1 MSKKVILTYFSIILS
16 LILAA
21 CQPTGA
27 PDTPE
32 PIVETL
38 VVTEVVEATPVET
51 IQVVTP
57 TPEPSGPRT
66 LVICIGVE
74 PDTLYPYGQNSS
86 STYQILQA
94 IAEGGWSAFDNNSF
108 AYQPVILEKLPNLAD
123 GDAVLTPVVV
133 GEGDRVVDATGDVV
147 TLESTADPPIMLS
160 PAGGGDPI
168 PYQGGDFEME
178 QLSVTFKL
186 LPDLLWSDGTPM
198 TAADSVYAFNL
209 LADPDTQYLKTAVER
224 TASYDAIDELTTLWT
239 GLPGFRDAE
248 YFTNFFGPAP
258 EHIWGKYTAADLLTA
273 EESYLKPIGWGPY
286 MIQEWIKGESLTLH
300 KNPNYFRAAEGL
312 PKFDTLIFRF
322 VGQNST
328 TNIAALLSGECDIV
342 DASTP
347 LIDQGQLLLDLQS
360 SGQINATFTTGTVF
374 SHVDFG
380 IQHVDHDDGYQMG
393 VDRPDF
399 FSDLR
404 IHQAFAMC
412 MDRQA
417 LVDQVFFGQST
428 VINTYLPP
436 QHPLYN
442 REVRHYD
449 FDVQAGSALL
459 EEVGWVDDDGDPS
472 TPRLAQEVANIPNGT
487 PLVLSYVS
495 RSVSDFEQV
504 AAILQES
511 LAKCGIQIN
520 PGFYTFTELFAD
532 GPEGPIFGRHFDLSQ
547 FVWFT
552 GVAPPCDLYLSE
564 LTPGPAG
571 EEWVS
576 VQDVITRTF
585 SESGWGGQN
594 DPGFVNEEYDQ
605 ACNNALGT
613 LPGQPEHEESHL
625 EAQRIF
631 AEQLPVVPLYL
642 NLKLA
647 ATRPDL
653 CGLIMDPSN
662 ASELWN
668 IEEFDY
674 GEGCEQ

>member
-1 MSKKVILTYFSIILS
+1 LIILS
-16 LILAA
+16 FILAA
-21 CQPTGA
+21 CGSSVS

-32 PIVETL
+32 PVVETL
-38 VVTEVVEATPVET
+38 VVTEIVEATPVEFV
-51 IQVVTP
+51 QVVTP
-57 TPEPSGPRT
+57 TPEPTGSRT

-74 PDTLYPYGQNSS
+74 PDTLYPYGQESS
-86 STYQILQA
+86 STNQIYEA
-94 IAEGGWSAFDNNSF
+94 IAEGGWSVIDNNSF
-108 AYQPVILEKLPNLAD
+108 AYQPVLLEKLPNLAD
-123 GDAVLTPVVV
+123 GDAILSIVTA
-133 GEGDRVVDATGDVV
+133 GEGDRVVDAKGDVV
-147 TLESTADPPIMLS
+147 TLESAADPPIMLS
-160 PAGGGDPI
+160 PAGGGDPVS
-168 PYQGGDFEME
+168 YQGGDFEMD

-186 LPDLLWSDGTPM
+186 LPDLLWSDSTPM
-198 TAADSVYAFNL
+198 TAADSVYAFDL
-209 LADPDTQYLKTAVER
+209 LADPDTQYLKTTVER
-224 TASYDAIDELTTLWT
+224 TASYEAIDELTTLWT

-273 EESYLKPIGWGPY
+273 EESHLKPIGWGTY

-300 KNPNYFRAAEGL
+300 KNPNYFRAVEGL
-312 PKFDTLIFRF
+312 PNFDTLIFRF

-342 DASTP
+342 DQHTP
-347 LIDQGQLLLDLQS
+347 LIDQSQLLLDLQS
-360 SGQINATFTTGTVF
+360 SDQINATFTTGTYW

-380 IQHVDHDDGYQMG
+380 IQHVDHDDGYQLG

-404 IHQAFAMC
+404 TRQAFAMC

-417 LVDQVFFGQST
+417 LVDQVWFGQST
-428 VINTYLPP
+428 VIDSYLPP

-442 REVRHYD
+442 PDVRHYD

-487 PLVLSYVS
+487 PLVFSYVS
-495 RSVSDFEQV
+495 RSVSTFEKV

-511 LAKCGIQIN
+511 SAECGIQIN
-520 PGFYTFTELFAD
+520 PGFYTSTEAYAD
-532 GPEGPIFGRHFDLSQ
+532 GPEGLIFGRHFDLSQ
-547 FVWFT
+547 FAWLT

-571 EEWVS
+571 EEWIS
-576 VQDVITRTF
+576 VQDGSTRTF

-594 DPGFVNEEYDQ
+594 HQGFVNEGYDQ
-605 ACNNALGT
+605 ACNTALGS
-613 LPGQPEHEESHL
+613 LPGQPEYEASHL

-631 AEQLPVVPLYL
+631 AEQLPVVPLFL

-647 ATRPDL
+647 AARPDL

-662 ASELWN
+662 NSEFWN

-674 GEGCEQ
+674 GEGCEE